1 MTNYPIIL
9 LLNFLI
15 IFISIFLI
23 NALYSNKLIE
33 KSQRNSLIF
42 FSICFP
48 FVAIILI
55 ALRVKRILIH
65 LVTIRDLNK
74 LGG

>member
-1 MTNYPIIL
+1 MTQYQIIL
-9 LLNFLI
+9 LLNGLL

-23 NALYSNKLIE
+23 NALYSNKLLE

-48 FVAIILI
+48 FVAIILLAI
-55 ALRVKRILIH
+55 RIKRIIIH